1 MNKIGQTLTN
11 HPKKILLLI
20 FLLTIGLFYY
30 AFLSE
35 QRLIVDFSLE
45 QMFPEND
52 PEKEIYD
59 NFRDKFNKDDDVVL
73 LVYVPSDPLNV
84 ESMKV
89 SSQVV
94 NKISSIKGLSNCVS
108 IKDFPCRSMQVNT
121 ERDNDYLLDSLG
133 TAKFYDY
140 RKTSRTLDSSVKD
153 SLFFRVYNYSQNP
166 LSHSISISG
175 VIDSSPVKLHQS
187 ENFTDYVILLDD
199 KKNDNMICL
208 EEVTE
213 YQSEVSQ
220 GVSIDVYQTPYFMV
234 EGCMDEPG
242 VDKKQKIYSL
252 SNLKHKDTGEL
263 YFPFDGP
270 VQNNEQVYYWD
281 ENENS
286 ILDCEPF
293 GCGQDDI
300 CPPHFYESLDIDVPD
315 SYSYPGMDRNE
326 WSKEDYYS
334 FELTYENFEEDL
346 DLLIDKIGE
355 NYNDLWQPYNQFW
368 DCEEFYTAKRTA
380 KAYVGAH
387 PLFNNVILS
396 NSGQV
401 GGILINLDDRIQG
414 QDIRSSFFKNLDQII
429 EENEE
434 SYNWQWHDGGIPVLR
449 TRYIELVHK
458 ERNTFIPLAFLVVT
472 MILLFIF
479 RQIKSVVLPIVT
491 MSLALVWVSALM
503 AFLSISI
510 NIVSYLTY
518 NLLLIIGCSNAI
530 HIQMKYHEG
539 LFAGKSQISAL
550 REVISKIGGALFLTS
565 FTTSIGFLSLCMTNI
580 RLTREFGFILGVGVF
595 VMFFMMITV
604 LPLMLL
610 ISKKPKS
617 QMSKRLVKGGSYGV
631 ILWINRVVNQYPKRI
646 VVASVLLFIV
656 SFIGLM
662 RIDYNVSVLDDLKP
676 SNQLYKDISAVE
688 GNMGGVFPLETLIEF
703 KEPINKKNGKWD
715 SGEPFTD
722 ALNGKWDEGEDFID
736 LNLNKIWDSGEP
748 FTDALNGRWDSGEK
762 FIDSVDSL
770 NFEKN
775 LAGIAEMKNKILR
788 LVPVS
793 SASTV
798 TDIISMQ
805 PNPNPYEAFEDF
817 VSNPDD
823 RLSKIMTGFVYDDMR
838 TIRISGRMINVRA
851 DEAKDIKDSISKF
864 SNEIFSDRAQTVST
878 GSTFLTLKT
887 ADHLVKN
894 LTNSFFLAFI
904 IIFVSMIFLFK
915 SFKLSFISILPNIIP
930 LMFAAAVM
938 GFQDI
943 KLRPTTA
950 MTFAIALGIAVDD
963 TIHFLARFRQEYAK
977 TTNIQKS
984 IKNTLE
990 TTGKAIISTTIV
1002 LSLGFAVLY
1011 FSDLMPNHE
1020 FGILSTII
1028 LSAALVGSVLLL
1040 PALLVLFKPK
1050 LKVKKNEH

>member
-11 HPKKILLLI
+11 HPKKILLII
-20 FLLTIGLFYY
+20 FLLTVGLFYY

-35 QRLIVDFSLE
+35 QRLIIDFSLE

-59 NFRDKFNKDDDVVL
+59 NFRNKFNKDDDVVL

-84 ESMKV
+84 ESMRV
-89 SSQVV
+89 SDHVV
-94 NKISSIKGLSNCVS
+94 NKISSIQGLSNCVS
-108 IKDFPCRSMQVNT
+108 IKDFPCRSIQADLDG
-121 ERDNDYLLDSLG
+121 DNGYLLDSLG

-140 RKTSRTLDSSVKD
+140 RKTNNKDDFQKD
-153 SLFFRVYNYSQNP
+153 SLFFRVYNYSSNP
-166 LSHSISISG
+166 IKHSINISG
-175 VIDSSPVKLHQS
+175 LLDSSPIKVNQS
-187 ENFTDYVILLDD
+187 EGFTDYVILVDD
-199 KKNDNMICL
+199 EKDDNLICF
-208 EEVTE
+208 EQVTE
-213 YQSEVSQ
+213 YESENSK
-220 GVSIDVYQTPYFMV
+220 SKIIDIYQTPYYMV
-234 EGCMDEPG
+234 EGCMNA
-242 VDKKQKIYSL
+242 VNDKEQKIYSL
-252 SNLKHKDTGEL
+252 SNLEHKDTGEL

-270 VQNNEQVYYWD
+270 IVNNEQVYYWD
-281 ENENS
+281 TNENS
-286 ILDCEPF
+286 QLDCEPF
-293 GCGQDDI
+293 GCGQDGI
-300 CPPHFYESLDIDVPD
+300 CSPYFYESLDIDLPD
-315 SYSYPGMDRNE
+315 SYSYPGMDKDE
-326 WSKEDYYS
+326 WSKEDYYDS
-334 FELTYENFEEDL
+334 LELTYENFDEDEQVL
-346 DLLIDKIGE
+346 VDKIGE
-355 NYNDLWQPYNQFW
+355 NYVDLLQPYDQEWN
-368 DCEEFYTAKRTA
+368 CEDFFTAKRTA
-380 KAYVGAH
+380 KEYIADH

-429 EENEE
+429 EENEQD
-434 SYNWQWHDGGIPVLR
+434 YNWQWHDGGIPVLR

-479 RQIKSVVLPIVT
+479 RQIKSVALPIIT

-539 LFAGKSQISAL
+539 LYSGKSQINAL

-580 RLTREFGFILGVGVF
+580 RLTREFGFILGIGVF
-595 VMFFMMITV
+595 IMFFMMIIV

-610 ISKKPKS
+610 ITKKPKS
-617 QMSKRLVKGGSYGV
+617 QMSKRLVKGGSYGI

-646 VVASVLLFIV
+646 VLTSILLFIV
-656 SFIGLM
+656 SFVGLM
-662 RIDYNVSVLDDLKP
+662 RINYNVSVLDDLKP

-688 GNMGGVFPLETLIEF
+688 GNMGGVFPLETIIEF
-703 KEPINKKNGKWD
+703 RDPINKKNDMWD

-722 ALNGKWDEGEDFID
+722 TLNGKWDI
-736 LNLNKIWDSGEP
+736 
-748 FTDALNGRWDSGEK
+748 GEK
-762 FIDSVDSL
+762 FIDTIDSL
-770 NFEKN
+770 NFERN
-775 LAGIAEMKNKILR
+775 LAGVAELKNRILS

-805 PNPNPYEAFEDF
+805 PDPNPYEAFDEF
-817 VSNPDD
+817 VSLPDE
-823 RLSKIMTGFVYDDMR
+823 RLSKAMDGFVYDDMK

-851 DEAKDIKDSISKF
+851 DEAKEIKDSISKF
-864 SNEIFSDRAQTVST
+864 SSEIFSDRAKTFTT

-977 TTNIQKS
+977 TNDIQKS

-1028 LSAALVGSVLLL
+1028 LSAALIGSILLL

-1050 LKVKKNEH
+1050 LKVKSNEL

>member
-1 MNKIGQTLTN
+1 LNKIGQTLTN

-30 AFLSE
+30 AFLSD
-35 QRLIVDFSLE
+35 QRLIIDFSLE

-89 SSQVV
+89 SDQVV
-94 NKISSIKGLSNCVS
+94 NKISSIQGLSNCVS
-108 IKDFPCRSMQVNT
+108 IKDFPCRSIKEDLEGN
-121 ERDNDYLLDSLG
+121 NGYLLDSLG

-140 RKTSRTLDSSVKD
+140 RKTNSNINDLQKD
-153 SLFFRVYNYSQNP
+153 SLFFRVYNYSSNP
-166 LSHSISISG
+166 IKHSIKISG
-175 VIDSSPVKLHQS
+175 LIDSSPIKVSQS
-187 ENFTDYVILLDD
+187 EDFTDYVVLVDD
-199 KKNDNMICL
+199 QKDDNLICL
-208 EEVTE
+208 ESIIEYKSE
-213 YQSEVSQ
+213 ISQGLPIDIYQS
-220 GVSIDVYQTPYFMV
+220 PYYMV
-234 EGCMDEPG
+234 EGCLDEPG
-242 VDKKQKIYSL
+242 PDKNQKIYSL

-270 VQNNEQVYYWD
+270 IVNNEQVYYWD
-281 ENENS
+281 SIGNS
-286 ILDCEPF
+286 QLDCEPF
-293 GCGQDDI
+293 GCGQDGI
-300 CPPHFYESLDIDVPD
+300 CSPYFYESLDIDLPD
-315 SYSYPGMDRNE
+315 SYSYPGMDKDE

-334 FELTYENFEEDL
+334 FELSYENFEEDIEAL
-346 DLLIDKIGE
+346 AGMVGE
-355 NYNDLWQPYNQFW
+355 NYIDLWQPYNQFW

-380 KAYVGAH
+380 KNYVSSH

-429 EENEE
+429 EENEQD
-434 SYNWQWHDGGIPVLR
+434 YNWQWHDGGIPVLR

-479 RQIKSVVLPIVT
+479 RQIKSVVLPIIT

-539 LFAGKSQISAL
+539 LYAGKSQTNAL

-580 RLTREFGFILGVGVF
+580 RLTREFGFILGIGVF

-610 ISKKPKS
+610 ITKKPKS
-617 QMSKRLVKGGSYGV
+617 QMSKRLVKGGSYGI

-646 VVASVLLFIV
+646 VLTSILLFIV
-656 SFIGLM
+656 SFVGLM
-662 RIDYNVSVLDDLKP
+662 RINYNVSVLDDLKP

-688 GNMGGVFPLETLIEF
+688 GNMGGVFPLETIIEF
-703 KEPINKKNGKWD
+703 RDPINKKNDMWD

-722 ALNGKWDEGEDFID
+722 TLNGKWDKGEKFMD
-736 LNLNKIWDSGEP
+736 LNKNGIWDNSEP
-748 FTDALNGRWDSGEK
+748 FTDTLNGKWDKGEK
-762 FIDSVDSL
+762 FIDTIDSL
-770 NFEKN
+770 NFERN
-775 LAGIAEMKNKILR
+775 LAGVAELKNRILS

-805 PNPNPYEAFEDF
+805 PDPNPYEAFDEF
-817 VSNPDD
+817 VSLPDE
-823 RLSKIMTGFVYDDMR
+823 RLSKAMAGFVYDDLK

-851 DEAKDIKDSISKF
+851 DEAKEIKDSISKF
-864 SNEIFSDRAQTVST
+864 SSEIFSDRAKTFTT

-977 TTNIQKS
+977 TNDIQKS

-1028 LSAALVGSVLLL
+1028 LSAALIGSILLL

-1050 LKVKKNEH
+1050 LKVKSNEL